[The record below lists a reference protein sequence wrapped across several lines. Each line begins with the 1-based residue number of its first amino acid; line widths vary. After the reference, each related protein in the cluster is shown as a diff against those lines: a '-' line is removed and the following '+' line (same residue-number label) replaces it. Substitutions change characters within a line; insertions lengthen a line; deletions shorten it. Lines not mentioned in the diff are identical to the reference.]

1 MVLKK
6 SLKNVYSVVLCGG
19 KGERLWP
26 YSRLARPKPFIPF
39 LGNTT
44 LIEQTINRAKLFSN
58 KIWIV
63 SEQHKLLNTIPI
75 DSIDKIL
82 LEPCSKNTAAA
93 SLLSCLEIY
102 SQNPE
107 AIVVLLPADH
117 FIPDGKAFANKIIEA
132 IEVAGLDKICLLGI
146 KASRPAINYGYIET
160 VRIGDK
166 FIVKKFHEKPDLK
179 TANEYVTDPN
189 KFWNLGVFIGRVT
202 TFIKEFEQNAPDIYK
217 DVRFYFENKDVF
229 NYNNVKSISIDY
241 AVVEHSKNIMMVP
254 VEFSWND
261 IGSLDIFL
269 DINKKT
275 QDSSLIEFNAKNNL
289 VDVKDKLVVLIGL
302 DDLCIVDQNDVL
314 VIVAKQYIEEVKS
327 VVKILKANDQEQF
340 C

>member
-1 MVLKK
+1 
-6 SLKNVYSVVLCGG
+6 
-19 KGERLWP
+19 
-26 YSRLARPKPFIPF
+26 
-39 LGNTT
+39 
-44 LIEQTINRAKLFSN
+44 
-58 KIWIV
+58 
-63 SEQHKLLNTIPI
+63 
-75 DSIDKIL
+75 
-82 LEPCSKNTAAA
+82 
-93 SLLSCLEIY
+93 
-102 SQNPE
+102 
-107 AIVVLLPADH
+107 
-117 FIPDGKAFANKIIEA
+117 
-132 IEVAGLDKICLLGI
+132 
-146 KASRPAINYGYIET
+146 
-160 VRIGDK
+160 
-166 FIVKKFHEKPDLK
+166 
-179 TANEYVTDPN
+179 
-189 KFWNLGVFIGRVT
+189 
-202 TFIKEFEQNAPDIYK
+202 
-217 DVRFYFENKDVF
+217 
-229 NYNNVKSISIDY
+229 VKSISIDY